1 MRRWTFLL
9 IASLC
14 CGCTTTRN
22 KPTEAPPVALYPVER
37 ASGVVFCADGSGGP
51 GGTTGVLQSVV
62 AVERAPLRV
71 EMVDWSHGRGRY
83 LSDHLHW
90 QNIERAGEQL
100 AQQAKAVRLSYPDK
114 RICFV
119 GQSAGCAVVLVA
131 AESLPAGVVDRV
143 VLLAPSV
150 SSRYDLRPALGR
162 SREGIDAFYS
172 RRDWFVLGLGMAL
185 SGTTDRDLA
194 PAAGRVGFR
203 EVKEPP
209 EDAALYRRLRQHE
222 WEPVDVQSGNDGSHF
237 GPSSAE
243 HLQQCVLPMLLGTS
257 GGRGK
262 N

>member
-1 MRRWTFLL
+1 MRRWVLLL

-22 KPTEAPPVALYPVER
+22 KPMAPPPVVLYPMER
-37 ASGVVFCADGSGGP
+37 ATGVVFCADGSGGP
-51 GGTTGVLQSVV
+51 GGTTSVV
-62 AVERAPLRV
+62 RYVVDVERAPLRV
-71 EMVDWSHGRGRY
+71 EMVDWSHGKGRY
-83 LSDHLHW
+83 LADHLHW
-90 QNIERAGEQL
+90 ANIERAGEQL

-150 SSRYDLRPALGR
+150 SSRYDLRPALGH
-162 SREGIDAFYS
+162 SGEGIDVFYS

-203 EVKEPP
+203 EVKDTPQ
-209 EDAALYRRLRQHE
+209 DAALYLRLRQYE
-222 WEPVDVQSGNDGSHF
+222 WEPGAVQYGNDGTHF
-237 GPSSAE
+237 GPSSAP
-243 HLQQCVLPMLLGTS
+243 HVQQRVLPMLLGTS
-257 GGRGK
+257 GGR
-262 N
+262 